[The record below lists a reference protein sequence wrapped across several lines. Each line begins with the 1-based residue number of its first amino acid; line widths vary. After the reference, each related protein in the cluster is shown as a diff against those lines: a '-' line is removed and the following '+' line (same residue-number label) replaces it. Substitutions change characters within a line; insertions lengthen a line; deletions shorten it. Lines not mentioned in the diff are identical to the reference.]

1 MSFCIPRSNRYF
13 YFDGAW
19 SMRQWY
25 AGQVKWVKHG
35 ILGSMKAV
43 VGTLRTTFPL
53 SISRKRTVRD
63 EAGLFRSRSGS
74 GL

>member
-43 VGTLRTTFPL
+43 VDIADNFPAIDQ
-53 SISRKRTVRD
+53 SETNS
-63 EAGLFRSRSGS
+63 AG
-74 GL
+74 